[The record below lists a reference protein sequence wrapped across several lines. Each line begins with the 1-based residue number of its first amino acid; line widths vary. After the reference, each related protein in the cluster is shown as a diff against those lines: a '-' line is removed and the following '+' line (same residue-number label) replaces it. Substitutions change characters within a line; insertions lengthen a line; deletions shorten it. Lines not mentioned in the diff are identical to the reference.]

1 MNGSKGN
8 AAFNASEK
16 PERRDT
22 VLNLNTANRMLP
34 LVERVVNDILADRKA
49 IDSLQPE
56 LARLD
61 RQKRDLVWQ
70 ERQRRYR
77 VHAEVAVATAHMDSA
92 LEELSDLGLTLLEPD
107 SGRIG
112 FPTMVNDRR
121 AFFSWQPGETALN
134 SWQFADE
141 TASRA
146 IPPSWWKVS
155 EASFSGKN

>member
-16 PERRDT
+16 PEGRDT

-34 LVERVVNDILADRKA
+34 LVARVVNDILADRKA
-49 IDSLQPE
+49 IEGFQPE

-77 VHAEVAVATAHMDSA
+77 VHAEVAVAAAHLESA
-92 LEELSDLGLTLLEPD
+92 LEELGDLGLTLLDPD
-107 SGRIG
+107 LGRIG
-112 FPTMVNDRR
+112 FPTLVNDRR
-121 AFFSWQPGETALN
+121 AFFSWQPGDTTLT
-134 SWQFADE
+134 SWQFAEE
-141 TASRA
+141 TASRP

-155 EASFSGKN
+155 ESSFSGKN